1 MKARH
6 AARELAFFVLFGSE
20 KQGQPQLSLSIIDN
34 PTTTPVDWHTV
45 LLTTIRTLM
54 SDAETTATEAWNDIQ
69 TVLETVQLAEADATV
84 NMESPLSAPMKA
96 VALPNTQE
104 AIALFAKAKSALEAV
119 VDVMRLPEL
128 YALAQQPDTAAFAAH
143 LLQGLHQRLE
153 SIDSAIAAH
162 SHDWPLERLAKADRC
177 LLRLAVGELM
187 VEAENPFDAS
197 QSVAPS
203 VIINEAVELAKQYT
217 DEKNYQFINGILGQV
232 VRQGALTA
240 ALK

>member
-20 KQGQPQLSLSIIDN
+20 KQGQPQLLPSILE
-34 PTTTPVDWHTV
+34 TATPIDWHAV
-45 LLTTIRTLM
+45 LLTTIRALM

-69 TVLETVQLAEADATV
+69 TVLETVQLAEVDATV

-104 AIALFAKAKSALEAV
+104 AIALFTKAKGALEAV

-153 SIDSAIAAH
+153 RGVTLCS
-162 SHDWPLERLAKADRC
+162 L
-177 LLRLAVGELM
+177 
-187 VEAENPFDAS
+187 
-197 QSVAPS
+197 Q
-203 VIINEAVELAKQYT
+203 
-217 DEKNYQFINGILGQV
+217 
-232 VRQGALTA
+232 
-240 ALK
+240 

>member
-6 AARELAFFVLFGSE
+6 AARELAFFVLFGNE
-20 KQGQPQLSLSIIDN
+20 KQGQPQLPALLLN
-34 PTTTPVDWHTV
+34 KTTTIDWHAV

-54 SDAETTATEAWNDIQ
+54 SDAETTATEAWRDIQ
-69 TVLETVQLAEADATV
+69 AVLETVQLVEVDHSANT
-84 NMESPLSAPMKA
+84 ESPLSAPMKA
-96 VALPNTQE
+96 VVLPNTQE
-104 AIALFAKAKSALEAV
+104 SQALFTKAKGALEAV

-153 SIDSAIAAH
+153 RIDAAITTH
-162 SHDWPLERLAKADRC
+162 SHDWPMDRLAKADRC

-187 VEAENPFDAS
+187 VEAESPFDKANA
-197 QSVAPS
+197 VAPS

-232 VRQGALTA
+232 VRQPAKAGL
-240 ALK
+240 

>member
-20 KQGQPQLSLSIIDN
+20 KQGQPQLSPSIIEN
-34 PTTTPVDWHTV
+34 PAASIDWHAV
-45 LLTTIRTLM
+45 LLTTIRALM

-104 AIALFAKAKSALEAV
+104 AIALFTKAKGALEAV

-143 LLQGLHQRLE
+143 LLQGLHNRLE
-153 SIDSAIAAH
+153 RID
-162 SHDWPLERLAKADRC
+162 
-177 LLRLAVGELM
+177 
-187 VEAENPFDAS
+187 
-197 QSVAPS
+197 
-203 VIINEAVELAKQYT
+203 
-217 DEKNYQFINGILGQV
+217 
-232 VRQGALTA
+232 
-240 ALK
+240 